1 MAKHRWF
8 ALAVGLAL
16 ALPTVA
22 ACATPTNNPDRP
34 GDSAGVETDPS
45 ASGNPGAATDP
56 GTKPP
61 GEEDPGDVLDP
72 QQPGVPKTLR
82 GTPAEGVEANCVVMQ
97 ADDGNVYQLIGG
109 DRALI
114 LSGARLEV
122 SVLVQKDL
130 MTTCQQGTPAVV
142 QTARKI

>member
-8 ALAVGLAL
+8 ALAVGLVL
-16 ALPTVA
+16 AMPVVA
-22 ACATPTNNPDRP
+22 GCATPTGSGDRP
-34 GDSAGVETDPS
+34 ADSAGDPNAS
-45 ASGNPGAATDP
+45 ASAAGSPGSTAT
-56 GTKPP
+56 TKAP

-72 QQPGVPKTLR
+72 QQPGTPKTLR
-82 GTPAEGVEANCVVMQ
+82 GTPSEGVEAGCIVMQ
-97 ADDGNVYQLIGG
+97 ADDGNLYLLLGG

-122 SVLVQKDL
+122 SVLIQKDL